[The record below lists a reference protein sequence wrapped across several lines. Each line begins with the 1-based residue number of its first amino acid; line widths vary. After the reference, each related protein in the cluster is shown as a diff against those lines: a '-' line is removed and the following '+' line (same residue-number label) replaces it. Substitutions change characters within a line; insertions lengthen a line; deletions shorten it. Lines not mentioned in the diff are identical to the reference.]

1 MRAASHCNRKHV
13 VKSVLNTLSN
23 VNRLSTE
30 SDAATRRKF
39 LPGKLISDMS
49 PEVSAMLQTGWRN
62 VATYTDKY
70 GSIWNQGDD
79 VFYLLNGAGPNDNN
93 CCRLVGILQTSDKRR
108 TCAVFR
114 FMVVEWVNV
123 FPSYQFSY
131 DPQTI
136 QLKLPMFLANFDRDG
151 LNYALVQV
159 AKYVDHDIFAPTVAA
174 RNVILPFCGPL
185 PY

>member
-1 MRAASHCNRKHV
+1 
-13 VKSVLNTLSN
+13 
-23 VNRLSTE
+23 
-30 SDAATRRKF
+30 
-39 LPGKLISDMS
+39 MS

-174 RNVILPFCGPL
+174 CNVILPFCGPL